1 MAFPQQPAPQQ
12 PASPQPTPP
21 QPGPPPPAPLSHEF
35 SATGPIDL
43 NVQNLRGTIT
53 LRAEHGTAVR
63 VQLTPHGDAA
73 QELVERLTVRFE
85 HDRLTVDMPSE
96 GFGAV
101 SGDVGGFFRS
111 FGEKGTTGLSGLSER
126 LAQGVRS
133 LARGAEG
140 LGSRLDI
147 EVLVPTGS
155 RAVIS
160 GGVGEVRIHGVLA
173 RLEARTGTGDLTVD
187 RGAEEISRLSTGAG
201 TITVGPAAGDLIAK
215 TGTGD
220 LELAESQGE
229 VSLTTGVGDVT
240 VRRAI
245 SGRLA
250 VRTGLGDVLIQVE
263 PGTATHLDLATG
275 LGDRDVSLTPA
286 DGAGE
291 AERTLEIE
299 AKSGKGDLR
308 VRRAEP
314 ATSTP

>member
-1 MAFPQQPAPQQ
+1 MAFPQQPTPQQ
-12 PASPQPTPP
+12 PTPQ
-21 QPGPPPPAPLSHEF
+21 QPGPRPAAPLSHEF
-35 SATGPIDL
+35 SASGPIDL
-43 NVQNLRGTIT
+43 NVQTLRGAIT

-101 SGDVGGFFRS
+101 GGDIGGFFRS
-111 FGEKGTTGLSGLSER
+111 FGEQGATGFSDR
-126 LAQGVRS
+126 IAQGMRS

-147 EVLVPTGS
+147 AVMVPTGS

-160 GGVGEVRIHGVLA
+160 DGAGDVNIHGLLA
-173 RLEARTGTGDLTVD
+173 RLEARTGTGDLTLD
-187 RGAEEISRLSTGAG
+187 RGAEEANRLSTGAG
-201 TITVGPAAGDLIAK
+201 TITVGPVAGDLVAK

-220 LELAESQGE
+220 LSVAEAQGE
-229 VSLTTGVGDVT
+229 VSLTAGVGDVT

-245 SGRLA
+245 SGRLT

-275 LGDRDVSLTPA
+275 LGSRDVSLTPA

-291 AERTLEIE
+291 AERTLESE
-299 AKSGKGDLR
+299 AKSGTGDLR

-314 ATSTP
+314 AASTP